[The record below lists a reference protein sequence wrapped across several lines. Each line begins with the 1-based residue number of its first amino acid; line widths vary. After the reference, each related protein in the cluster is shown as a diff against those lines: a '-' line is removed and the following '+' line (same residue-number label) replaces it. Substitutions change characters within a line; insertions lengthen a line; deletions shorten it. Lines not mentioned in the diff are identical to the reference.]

1 MGKLEIRKPYDPVPR
16 VAVEFDP
23 DEGVTQ
29 QSFKEQCDVNNILKK
44 FERTGM
50 LEHAAR
56 FAGEYGDFIAADDY
70 HGYMN
75 KVVEAQ
81 QMFDQMPAGWRKRF
95 GNDPA
100 NFLAFMD
107 DPANEA
113 EMREMG
119 MLPKEIV
126 DDAIE
131 GRDSGSPSPKP
142 GAGVPDGVED
152 TPNDGAGKVPEG
164 GSAS

>member
-1 MGKLEIRKPYDPVPR
+1 MSKLEIRKPYDKVPR
-16 VAVEFDP
+16 VAVVFDP

-29 QSFKEQCDVNNILKK
+29 QSFKDECDVNNILKK

-56 FAGEYGDFIAADDY
+56 FSGEYGDFITADDY

-81 QMFDQMPAGWRKRF
+81 QMFEQLPAAWRKRF

-100 NFLAFMD
+100 SFLEFMD
-107 DPANEA
+107 NPENEA
-113 EMREMG
+113 EMRELG
-119 MLPKEIV
+119 MLPAEPAA
-126 DDAIE
+126 DD
-131 GRDSGSPSPKP
+131 GSPK
-142 GAGVPDGVED
+142 AADDVVK
-152 TPNDGAGKVPEG
+152 TPAAKQPAREPEAS
-164 GSAS
+164 SAATAADRDQGT